1 MFSINDLNKTQLE
14 IAKDTEGAILVT
26 AGAGSGKTRLL
37 THRIC
42 YLIENLNVQP
52 ENIVAITFT
61 NKATNEMKERIEKM
75 IPSAKGVWISTFHSM
90 CVKIL
95 RSSIHRLEGYTKYFS
110 IYDESDKDKL
120 IKQIL
125 KENEIDIS
133 DFKSKILWHIS
144 NAKNLGLSP
153 SEYEENCKYEPYK
166 EDILKVYAQYE
177 KALKSNNALD
187 FDDLLSKTLY
197 LFKKDPQIL
206 EYYQTMFKYILVD
219 EFQDTNLVQYKLIK
233 LLAGKHGNIFVVG
246 DEDQCIYCW
255 RGANIDNIK
264 NFIKDFGAKVYKL
277 EQNYRSSKN
286 IIKSANELIKN
297 NKERIDKTLFTENEE
312 GETLDYYKAYD
323 EQDEAEYVARKIT
336 ELIAKGIKPDEIG
349 ILMRISSLSRL
360 FEEKLLNY
368 NIPYKVSGIFK
379 FFERAE
385 IKNILAY
392 LSVLINDKDNIGLT
406 RIINVPK
413 RGIGDATIDKMM
425 AYAIANEKSLFET
438 IISIRETNLPNN
450 VKLKVMPLSELLT
463 ELLEQVDKL
472 TLTEFVKMLI
482 DKVGFKDMYAE
493 DTEENED
500 RKRNIDQMVQS
511 VTAFE
516 NLNGISTIAEYLESV
531 TLQSSLEDE
540 DDNLPSVNVS
550 TVHASKGL
558 EFDYVFIVGVE
569 ENVFPLARAGEIE
582 DLEEER
588 RLMYVA
594 ITRAR
599 KKVYLT
605 RAKSRFLYGNRE
617 QTLESRFL
625 KEANISKGETKERTF
640 FDNDF
645 GGGFDGF
652 EGKSHW
658 HNNLYGSSGFG
669 SYGGSYGSRSSGN
682 YESGYSSG
690 FNGFGR
696 KEKANNF
703 KKTDANNV
711 ESFMEKKLVKD
722 NKYNDYVEG
731 KMVKHPKFGEGV
743 IIKRED
749 IGDIT
754 FVKVDFGALGVKN
767 LSLSF
772 APLELI

>member
-52 ENIVAITFT
+52 ENIIAITFT

-75 IPSAKGVWISTFHSM
+75 IPSSKGVWISTFHSM

-95 RSSIHRLEGYTKYFS
+95 RNSIDRLEGYTKFFS

-125 KENEIDIS
+125 KENEIDVS

-153 SEYEENCKYEPYK
+153 SEYGDNCKYEPFK
-166 EDILKVYAQYE
+166 EDILKVYSQYE
-177 KALKSNNALD
+177 NVLKANNALD
-187 FDDLLSKTLY
+187 FDDLLAKTLY
-197 LFKKDPQIL
+197 LFKKDPQVL
-206 EYYQTMFKYILVD
+206 EYYQTKFRYILVD

-233 LLAGKHGNIFVVG
+233 MLAGKHGNIFVVG

-264 NFIKDFGAKVYKL
+264 NFIRDFNAKVYKL

-312 GETLDYYKAYD
+312 GEALDYYKAYD

-336 ELIAKGIKPDEIG
+336 ELIKNGVNPEEIG

-368 NIPYKVSGIFK
+368 NIPYRVSGIFK

-392 LSVLINDKDNIGLT
+392 LSVLVNDRDNIGLT

-425 AYAIANEKSLFET
+425 AYSIANDKSLFET
-438 IISIRETNLPNN
+438 ILSIRETDLPNA
-450 VKLKVMPLSELLT
+450 VKLKVLPLSELLS
-463 ELLEQVDKL
+463 ELLEEVDKL
-472 TLTEFVKMLI
+472 SLTEFVKLLI
-482 DKVGFKDMYAE
+482 ERVGFKEMYAE

-511 VTAFE
+511 VTTFE
-516 NLNGISTIAEYLESV
+516 NLNGISTISEYLESV
-531 TLQSSLEDE
+531 TLQSNLEDE
-540 DDNLPSVNVS
+540 DDDLPSVNVS

-558 EFDYVFIVGVE
+558 EFDYVFIVGAE
-569 ENVFPLARAGEIE
+569 ENVFPLARCGEIE

-625 KEANISKGETKERTF
+625 KEANLSKGETKERF
-640 FDNDF
+640 FNNDF
-645 GGGFDGF
+645 DGGFDRF
-652 EGKSHW
+652 ENYKRW
-658 HNNLYGSSGFG
+658 NNNSSMGNSFGGYGGAYGAQNGGNYGNNYSSSFG
-669 SYGGSYGSRSSGN
+669 SYQTKQNS
-682 YESGYSSG
+682 
-690 FNGFGR
+690 
-696 KEKANNF
+696 NNF
-703 KKTDANNV
+703 KKTDTKNV

-731 KMVKHPKFGEGV
+731 KMVRHPKFGEGV